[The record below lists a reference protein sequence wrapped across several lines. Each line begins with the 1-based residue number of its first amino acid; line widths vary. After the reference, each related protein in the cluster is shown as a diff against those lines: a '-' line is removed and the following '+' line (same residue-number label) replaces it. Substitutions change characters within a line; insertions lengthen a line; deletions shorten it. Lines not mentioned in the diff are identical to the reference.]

1 MHDLLN
7 GCWNATKT
15 KEHLWRKKVLSQLNV
30 SLAQTPRVI
39 MGFLK
44 KKWLRLLSK
53 RKSKVNVSIMRLML
67 IVKLGSQ

>member
-1 MHDLLN
+1 M
-7 GCWNATKT
+7 
-15 KEHLWRKKVLSQLNV
+15 EERKKVLSQLNV
-30 SLAQTPRVI
+30 LFAQTPRLI

>member
-1 MHDLLN
+1 MEES
-7 GCWNATKT
+7 T
-15 KEHLWRKKVLSQLNV
+15 VSQLDV
-30 SLAQTPRVI
+30 LLEERPLLI

-44 KKWLRLLSK
+44 KKWLKLLSK